1 MKKNWTIQFSG
12 VFAMILF
19 FGTAS
24 LQAQIVGGGAQNDEF
39 LVELVGAG
47 GLTLTFDQASP
58 CQILGPTWGGDVLTT
73 ITGDV
78 VWGYDGPGGATVD
91 SFLCD
96 TVLNDYTGKILV
108 VRRGTCAISNKTYW
122 AQKAGAIAVIVLNNV
137 ANPNDCVLPNPGA
150 GPTAAQVTIPTVNT
164 AQVAANQ
171 IRSLLNAGP
180 VSGSFLVAPFGPRD
194 IKQVNPFYT
203 PLSVQTPLTQIY
215 SDTFG
220 FATSVLNTGTETATN
235 VKVVAQVQT
244 EAGAVLYSDTVTILS
259 IAVGDTVRTTDA
271 SNDVVGNFGLFV
283 PTQANG
289 IVVGNYN
296 IVYNI
301 TTDGNDA
308 RPTDNNSTA
317 RFIVTETLFAKEIDI
332 VQASRPGTLPD
343 KWSWGNVYTM
353 SPATFDTFEARSIV
367 FTYACNAAP
376 DPQPNEIAA
385 SLTLFRFNDDILSDF
400 SNFNPTMFPPESGA
414 TFAGFGIFQAP
425 TDAVNYQLHS
435 VPLLDFNTGNDFVP
449 LDPGARYLATVTY
462 EKPYNTV
469 FQAYGNEAT
478 LPGVSDLLYLTAW
491 SGGFIGDP
499 DPLIRLNIYL
509 STTTDNKVLPSNSM
523 RIMPNPVF
531 DNLTLQFDFEQN
543 TPATITLAALD
554 GRVITIDDRPSGV
567 QNDQLQYSVAHLAAG
582 TYIAR
587 VATAE
592 GTLTKKFVVVK

>member
-1 MKKNWTIQFSG
+1 MKKNWTMKWSG
-12 VFAMILF
+12 FFAMLLVM
-19 FGTAS
+19 TSS
-24 LQAQIVGGGAQNDEF
+24 LVQAQGTIGGGSQNDEF

-47 GLTLTFDQASP
+47 GVTLTFDQASP
-58 CQILGPTWGGDVLTT
+58 CQILGPTWGGDVLNT
-73 ITGDV
+73 ISGEV
-78 VWGYDGPGGATVD
+78 VWGYDGPGGTTVD

-122 AQKAGAIAVIVLNNV
+122 AQQAGAIAVIVLNNV

-171 IRSLLNAGP
+171 ILSLINAGP
-180 VSGSFLVAPFGPRD
+180 ITGSFLVAPFGPRD
-194 IKQVNPFYT
+194 IKQVDPFYT
-203 PLSVQTPLTQIY
+203 PLSVQTPLSQIF

-244 EAGAVLYSDTVTILS
+244 AAGAVLYSDTVTILS
-259 IAVGDTVRTTDA
+259 IAVGDTVRTTD
-271 SNDVVGNFGLFV
+271 VGDFGLFV

-289 IVVGNYN
+289 VVIGQHN

-301 TTDGNDA
+301 TTDGTDA
-308 RPTDNNSTA
+308 RPTDNNSVA
-317 RFIVTETLFAKEIDI
+317 RFNVTETLFAKEIDI

-343 KWSWGNVYTM
+343 KWSWGNIYTT
-353 SPATFDTFEARSIV
+353 SPATFEKFEARGIT

-385 SLTLFRFNDDILSDF
+385 SLSLFRVNDDILQDF
-400 SNFNPTMFPPESGA
+400 SNFNPTMFPPESGM

-425 TDAVNYQLHS
+425 ANAVNYQLHE
-435 VPLLDFNTGNDFVP
+435 VPLLDFNTGLDFVP
-449 LDPGARYLATVTY
+449 LEPNTRYFAAVTY
-462 EKPYNTV
+462 EVPFNTV

-478 LPGVSDLLYLTAW
+478 LPGVSDLLYLTGW
-491 SGGFIGDP
+491 SGGFVGDP
-499 DPLIRLNIYL
+499 DPLIRLNIYVE
-509 STTTDNKVLPSNSM
+509 TIDTKEALPSNSM
-523 RIMPNPVF
+523 SIMPNPVF
-531 DNLTLQFDFEQN
+531 DNLTLQFDFEQV

-554 GRVITIDDRPSGV
+554 GRVITVDDRPSGV
-567 QNDQLQYSVAHLAAG
+567 QKDQLQYPVAHLAAG

-587 VATAE
+587 IATAE